1 MPHSHHGEL
10 GEGAPDAA
18 VDGFCRKAGVTRS
31 QLDVRDV
38 RWLTNYN
45 LDDPSSVAE
54 SKRLRKMG
62 MDFNE
67 QGSPLLK
74 VPNLETPRTA
84 MREGIKRRVSGLLE
98 SAQAL
103 VTGGSSSR

>member
-1 MPHSHHGEL
+1 MAVSSAAHSSKGK
-10 GEGAPDAA
+10 ARSIAA
-18 VDGFCRKAGVTRS
+18 
-31 QLDVRDV
+31 L
-38 RWLTNYN
+38 
-45 LDDPSSVAE
+45 AE
-54 SKRLRKMG
+54 SKRLRKMV

>member
-1 MPHSHHGEL
+1 MFVFVFAIS
-10 GEGAPDAA
+10 
-18 VDGFCRKAGVTRS
+18 
-31 QLDVRDV
+31 
-38 RWLTNYN
+38 
-45 LDDPSSVAE
+45 
-54 SKRLRKMG
+54 LRKMV

>member
-1 MPHSHHGEL
+1 MALISVAELTEHISFMRAGNTESSHGYESL
-10 GEGAPDAA
+10 
-18 VDGFCRKAGVTRS
+18 
-31 QLDVRDV
+31 
-38 RWLTNYN
+38 Y
-45 LDDPSSVAE
+45 AE
-54 SKRLRKMG
+54 SKRLRKMV